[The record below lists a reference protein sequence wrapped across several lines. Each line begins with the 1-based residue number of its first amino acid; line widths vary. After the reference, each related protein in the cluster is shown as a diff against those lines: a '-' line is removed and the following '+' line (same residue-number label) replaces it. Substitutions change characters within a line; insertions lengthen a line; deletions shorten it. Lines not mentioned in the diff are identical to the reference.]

1 MMTYPRWKR
10 RRKCMEVV
18 LLASASCALAA
29 LLLGCGAGNVHL
41 KGSAGQLFQ
50 KITGAR
56 AVTVSENTTIYGGE
70 TNACLDAH
78 ERRHQEQAAVI
89 ADALVAIGAI
99 DDDPESRAAAWISV
113 YSIEHL
119 MRGYGG
125 SRFEAEARQACIEA
139 R

>member
-1 MMTYPRWKR
+1 MKR
-10 RRKCMEVV
+10 LALIALM
-18 LLASASCALAA
+18 LLACNT
-29 LLLGCGAGNVHL
+29 GNVHL
-41 KGSAGQLFQ
+41 KGSAGQLFT

-56 AVTVSENTTIYGGE
+56 AVTVSENTTITGGDSDE
-70 TNACLDAH
+70 CLEAH
-78 ERRHQEQAAVI
+78 EDRHQEQAAVI
-89 ADALVAIGAI
+89 GDALVSIGAI
-99 DDDPESRAAAWISV
+99 DDDAESRAAAWISV